1 MPFSNPLSSL
11 FAKSPIKPMQEHM
24 AVVNETAALLKPFFE
39 AAIAGDW
46 VRAEG
51 LHDRISAEEY
61 RADVMKKNLRLN
73 LPSGLFMPVSR
84 GDLLELLSEQDKVA
98 NCAEDVSGL
107 MLGRRMNIPTELQDA
122 LAQLL
127 DTALAACE
135 QAHVAIGELH
145 ELLESGFAGQE
156 VSFVER
162 LLERLDQLEHEADN
176 QERKVR
182 HELFLIEKK
191 LPPIDV
197 MFTYNIIDD
206 IGRLADTAQRV
217 GNRLQL
223 LLAR

>member
-1 MPFSNPLSSL
+1 MPFSNPLSNL

-24 AVVNETAALLKPFFE
+24 AVVNATAALLKPFFE
-39 AAIAGDW
+39 AALAGDW
-46 VRAEG
+46 EQAAE
-51 LHDRISAEEY
+51 LQKRISAEEF

-98 NCAEDVSGL
+98 NCAEDIAGL
-107 MLGRRMNIPTELQDA
+107 MLGRRMVIPDVLREPMV
-122 LAQLL
+122 QLL

-135 QAHVAIGELH
+135 QANAAINELH
-145 ELLESGFAGQE
+145 ELLETGFAGQE

-162 LLERLDQLEHEADN
+162 LLERLDQLEQDADT
-176 QERKVR
+176 QERNVR
-182 HELFLIEKK
+182 HELFLIEKD
-191 LPPIDV
+191 LPPVDV

>member
-1 MPFSNPLSSL
+1 MPFSNPLSNL

-24 AVVNETAALLKPFFE
+24 AVVNATAALLKPFFE
-39 AAIAGDW
+39 AALAGNW
-46 VRAEG
+46 EEAAEFQE
-51 LHDRISAEEY
+51 RISAEEF

-98 NCAEDVSGL
+98 NCAEDVAGL
-107 MLGRRMNIPTELQDA
+107 MLGRRMSIPESLREPMV
-122 LAQLL
+122 QLL

-135 QAHVAIGELH
+135 QAHAAISELH
-145 ELLESGFAGQE
+145 ELLETGFAGQE

-162 LLERLDQLEHEADN
+162 LLERLDQLEQDADT
-176 QERKVR
+176 QERHLR
-182 HELFLIEKK
+182 HELFLIEKD
-191 LPPIDV
+191 LPPVDV
-197 MFTYNIIDD
+197 MFTYTIIDD